1 MNDLNILHG
10 TVVRPEGCFA
20 GGVEVKDGTIVR
32 VLREGEAPGP
42 ARETVD
48 AGNMLVFPGM
58 IDSHVHIRGGRLEH
72 REDFASGTMAAA
84 AGVMRPPRFKYSR
97 VSTPM

>member
-32 VLREGEAPGP
+32 VLLEGVLYPTAPAWASRGISSRLSAP
-42 ARETVD
+42 A
-48 AGNMLVFPGM
+48 
-58 IDSHVHIRGGRLEH
+58 
-72 REDFASGTMAAA
+72 
-84 AGVMRPPRFKYSR
+84 PP
-97 VSTPM
+97 

>member
-32 VLREGEAPGP
+32 VLREDEAPGP

-48 AGNMLVFPGM
+48 AGNMLIFPGM

-72 REDFASGTMAAA
+72 RERSEE
-84 AGVMRPPRFKYSR
+84 RR
-97 VSTPM
+97 VGKECRL